1 MDEQQDS
8 LSFGA
13 ERRRVVRWRR
23 PSRGGWIVM
32 AVSAVLLACLGAVVS
47 LELLVAHQND
57 TIAGL
62 RTELRNALHAGAA
75 AEMQPR
81 VSASATYSLP
91 EVAGAFFSV
100 VVVAVRPSSSSA
112 AVTWLIVSGQHADPG
127 QRYGVI
133 SDTCGGQYV
142 AAYDL
147 AEGTAD
153 RNGEVT
159 IVAPNLDID
168 PHAPDVWIML
178 YRLADG
184 EPLGGVKGP
193 LTGLGAKRFKSAPPC

>member
-13 ERRRVVRWRR
+13 ERRHVVRWRR
-23 PSRGGWIVM
+23 PSRGAWIVM
-32 AVSAVLLACLGAVVS
+32 AVSAALLACLGVVVS

-62 RTELRNALHAGAA
+62 RAELRNAPRPATGAA
-75 AEMQPR
+75 PQLS
-81 VSASATYSLP
+81 VSASAAYSLP
-91 EVAGAFFSV
+91 DAANGSFSV
-100 VVVAVRPSSSSA
+100 VVVAVRPRSSSA
-112 AVTWLIVSGQHADPG
+112 ALTWLFVYGQHADPG

-142 AAYDL
+142 APYDL

-153 RNGEVT
+153 RSGALT
-159 IVAPNLDID
+159 IVAPNLDLD
-168 PHAPDVWIML
+168 PRAPDVWIML

-184 EPLGGVKGP
+184 APIGGVKGP
-193 LTGLGAKRFKSAPPC
+193 LTGLGAKRFQSAPPC